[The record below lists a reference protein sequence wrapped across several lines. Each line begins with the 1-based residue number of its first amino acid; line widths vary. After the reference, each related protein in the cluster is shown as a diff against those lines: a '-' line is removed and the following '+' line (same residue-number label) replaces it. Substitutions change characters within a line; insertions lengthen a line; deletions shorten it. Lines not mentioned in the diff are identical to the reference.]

1 MFGPTA
7 LRLVYDRCS
16 LLALCSTSVR
26 LSSET
31 ADRLYTLGLRPA
43 RRQHCAGVKHTTASF
58 VYDRRSLL
66 ALYSTSVRLPPETA
80 DRVYELGLKTVCRL
94 HRTGVKLRRYRGCR
108 GGRSARLHQ
117 SLRSAGNGAFI
128 IGRNRLASHIG
139 IASRRP
145 VSTRRLIKVHVD
157 RHGASA
163 DRHMSFGCCNVR
175 SLLNKVD
182 FVLDLRCQ
190 LALDVTFLVET
201 WHDAESVCLRRLRAD
216 GYVVVDRPRPR
227 SRAQDDSLTSNHGGI
242 AVVAVAGVRL
252 KTIDVGTH
260 PRSFELLCVR
270 VDSGTSSCVA
280 LVVYRPGSAAVT
292 QMFFTELSDVLDRVV
307 TLSDPIFVVGDFNVR
322 LDRVDD
328 PASIQLTNTFAAY
341 GIECRVTSP
350 THDLGG
356 MLDVVATRVDLPAPS
371 VEVLDVG
378 ISDHRLLR
386 WSAPLHRP
394 SPVYS
399 SVTRRPFRQLD
410 VAAFREALSAS
421 SLCQPE
427 KWAELSIDELAQLYD
442 DETTEILD
450 RLIPTRTV
458 RCRRRPSDPWF
469 DEECRDAKQRCR
481 TLERAARKS
490 AATVSGVDAAATA
503 AWYAERRL
511 YRELL
516 RRKREEFWLVK
527 VESERTSP
535 RQLWRSVDA
544 LLGRGRIPASTAI
557 GAVDFHR
564 FFDEKVAGVRAAT
577 ADASP
582 PSFISCPTDCT
593 FSAFRSLSVD
603 DVIAAVR
610 KLPDKQ
616 CLSDPIPTRLLKDS
630 VDIIAPY
637 IIELLNR
644 SLSTGSVP
652 SEFKAAYI
660 TPLLKKENLDPD
672 DVRSYRPI
680 SNLSVMSK
688 LLERLV
694 AQQLLNYL
702 NISKLLPELQSA
714 YRARH
719 STETAVLK
727 VLMDILRAVDAGDL
741 AALAL
746 LDLSAAFDTVD
757 HATLLRRLDVSY
769 GIRGRVLAWFTSYLD
784 GRCQFVRC
792 GASKSATKDVL
803 FGVPQGSVLGP
814 ILFLLYTADLLRLI
828 EQHGLHPHLYADDTQ
843 IYGACAPSA
852 THQLLQQIAA
862 CADDVAL
869 WMRSNRLQLNTA
881 KTEVMW
887 CASSRRQHQIP
898 QSTVR
903 IGDDDVIP
911 VTSVRDLGIFLDA
924 DVSMETHV
932 AKTVSSCFGVLR
944 QLRSISRSVSR
955 PVLQSLVVA
964 LVLPRLDY
972 GNATLAG
979 IPDRLC
985 DRLQS
990 VMNAAA
996 RLIFAQRKH
1005 EHVTPLL
1012 IELHWLRARQRI
1024 TYKLALLTY
1033 RCMHGLAP
1041 PYLACE
1047 LTRVA
1052 DIESRRHLR
1061 SAATGRLDTPSFRR
1075 STIGGRAFPAAA
1087 AEAWNGLLSSPVIAA
1102 PSLETFRRALKT
1114 ELFSR
1119 SFPNR

>member
-1 MFGPTA
+1 M
-7 LRLVYDRCS
+7 
-16 LLALCSTSVR
+16 
-26 LSSET
+26 
-31 ADRLYTLGLRPA
+31 
-43 RRQHCAGVKHTTASF
+43 
-58 VYDRRSLL
+58 
-66 ALYSTSVRLPPETA
+66 
-80 DRVYELGLKTVCRL
+80 
-94 HRTGVKLRRYRGCR
+94 
-108 GGRSARLHQ
+108 
-117 SLRSAGNGAFI
+117 
-128 IGRNRLASHIG
+128 
-139 IASRRP
+139 
-145 VSTRRLIKVHVD
+145 
-157 RHGASA
+157 
-163 DRHMSFGCCNVR
+163 
-175 SLLNKVD
+175 
-182 FVLDLRCQ
+182 
-190 LALDVTFLVET
+190 
-201 WHDAESVCLRRLRAD
+201 
-216 GYVVVDRPRPR
+216 
-227 SRAQDDSLTSNHGGI
+227 
-242 AVVAVAGVRL
+242 AGVRV
-252 KTIDVGTH
+252 KVIDVGTN
-260 PRSFELLCVR
+260 PLSFELLCVR
-270 VDSGTSSCVA
+270 IDSGTSSCVA
-280 LVVYRPGSAAVT
+280 LVVYRPGSVAVT

-307 TLSDPIFVVGDFNVR
+307 TLADPIYVVGDFNVR
-322 LDRVDD
+322 LDRIDD
-328 PASIQLTNTFAAY
+328 PASIQLSSTFAAY
-341 GIECRVTSP
+341 GLECRVLSP
-350 THDLGG
+350 THNIGG

-394 SPVYS
+394 SPVYT
-399 SVTRRPFRQLD
+399 SVTRRPYRQLD
-410 VAAFREALSAS
+410 VAAFRKALSAS
-421 SLCQPE
+421 PLCQPD
-427 KWAELSIDELAQLYD
+427 KWAELSIDGLAQLYN
-442 DETTEILD
+442 DEITVILD
-450 RLIPTRTV
+450 RLIPTQTV
-458 RCRRRPSDPWF
+458 RCRRRSSDPWF
-469 DEECRDAKQRCR
+469 DDECRDAKQRCR

-490 AATVSGVDAAATA
+490 AATASDAVATA
-503 AWYAERRL
+503 AWHAERRL

-516 RRKREEFWLVK
+516 CRKREEFWLHK
-527 VESERTSP
+527 VESERSSP

-544 LLGRGRIPASTAI
+544 LLGRGRIPASTTI

-577 ADASP
+577 ADAP
-582 PSFISCPTDCT
+582 PPLFTSCPTDCVL
-593 FSAFRSLSVD
+593 SAFRSLTVD
-603 DVIAAVR
+603 DVIAVVR

-616 CLSDPIPTRLLKDS
+616 CSSDPIPTRLLKDS

-637 IIELLNR
+637 IVELFNR

-652 SEFKAAYI
+652 MDFKAAYI
-660 TPLLKKENLDPD
+660 TPLLKKANLDPD

-694 AQQLLNYL
+694 AQQLVNYL
-702 NISKLLPELQSA
+702 NIAKLLPELQSA

-769 GIRGRVLAWFTSYLD
+769 GIRGHALAWFTSYLG

-792 GASKSATKDVL
+792 GASKSAMKDVL

-828 EQHGLHPHLYADDTQ
+828 EQNGLHPHLYADDTQ
-843 IYGACAPSA
+843 IYGACAPSE

-862 CADDVAL
+862 CADEVAL

-881 KTEVMW
+881 KTEVLW

-898 QSTVR
+898 RSAVR
-903 IGDDDVIP
+903 IGDDDVTP
-911 VTSVRDLGIFLDA
+911 VASVRDLGIHVDS

-932 AKTVSSCFGVLR
+932 VKTVSSCFSVLR

-964 LVLPRLDY
+964 LVLSRLDY

-996 RLIFAQRKH
+996 RLVFAKRKY

-1012 IELHWLRARQRI
+1012 VELHWLRARQRI

-1033 RCMHGLAP
+1033 RCLHGLAP
-1041 PYLACE
+1041 SYLACE

-1061 SAATGRLDTPSFRR
+1061 STAKGRLITPSFRR
-1075 STIGGRAFPAAA
+1075 STIGGRAFPVAA
-1087 AEAWNGLLSSPVIAA
+1087 AEAWNGLLASPVIAA
-1102 PSLETFRRALKT
+1102 PSLETFRRSLKT

-1119 SFPNR
+1119 SFPNT